1 MTVVARDLVLHP
13 PVAALTRAV
22 VALNL
27 ATRQQVA
34 VIAEG
39 VTTHVLALHRSV
51 AIIKDVVVAV
61 PHLVPEYNPARS
73 QSKPMLSGSSKGK
86 NNRT

>member
-61 PHLVPEYNPARS
+61 PHLVPEYNPQVPSGEKS
-73 QSKPMLSGSSKGK
+73 QPLTTTIKPV
-86 NNRT
+86 